1 MIEALGLSEAGLR
14 RIIATNAPG
23 HLKLKDWDNDINAYA
38 EYLGRKATVKKVKR
52 AKFAR
57 KKTAHKLYSAAPP
70 PRPKILKNVQD
81 EIHSLLCTNSKKY
94 EPIRTAFFGKGK
106 HSQTAVVSSIAS
118 VVASTSHVALGLAVS
133 LVAVCLLAA
142 CKVGVNAYCRFYE
155 EKKRLPEGRK
165 KMKVPAKKVR
175 KTAKKK

>member
-1 MIEALGLSEAGLR
+1 MIVALGLSEAGLR

-57 KKTAHKLYSAAPP
+57 KKTAHKLYSGGPP

-106 HSQTAVVSSIAS
+106 HSQTVVVSSIAS
-118 VVASTSHVALGLAVS
+118 VVASTFHVALGLAVS

-142 CKVGVNAYCRFYE
+142 CKVGVNAYCKFYE
-155 EKKRLPEGRK
+155 EQKRLPDRK
-165 KMKVPAKKVR
+165 PAKKAK
-175 KTAKKK
+175 KTAMR